1 MQSEGWVLEQ
11 LPPRKTFPLDIFN
24 FDDCCPRNCPQGKLP
39 PPLLKIYLL
48 IIKFPPKIVASSQ
61 ANSPQAV
68 LWMNWRKLCIVYE
81 YYSQRII
88 LPKVFLRQQIRIK
101 KWFTSIYLLQILAK
115 TYKRTSF
122 TKCLLIFLRQ
132 NEKNNIF
139 WKNLFAKKYKKT
151 S

>member
-1 MQSEGWVLEQ
+1 MHTEGWVLGQ
-11 LPPRKTFPLDIFN
+11 LPPRKIFPLDN
-24 FDDCCPRNCPQGKLP
+24 YHLDDCCPGNCPKKNCP
-39 PPLLKIYLL
+39 PSPKVCPLT
-48 IIKFPPKIVASSQ
+48 IKFSPEIVASSQ
-61 ANSPQAV
+61 ANYSQAV
-68 LWMNWRKLCIVYE
+68 LWVNWRKLCIVYE
-81 YYSQRII
+81 YDNQRII
-88 LPKVFLRQQIRIK
+88 LPKAFLRQQIRIK